1 MSEQFRRCEFVK
13 PDGIPCAANALRN
26 RQFCFFH
33 DPSVKAARDEA
44 RREGGR
50 ERSRRTAVLPDA
62 PDLHLNTHKD
72 VLALLS
78 ETGSQLRRGE
88 LDPRIAN
95 GLFYLCS
102 IALTALKQG
111 PQEEQLDRIESVLK
125 SQQLT
130 SELEKIDFVNDDE
143 DLSDASEED
152 PYEND
157 KAKDDQNEKK
167 HRPDA

>member
-1 MSEQFRRCEFVK
+1 MPEQFRRCKFVK

-50 ERSRRTAVLPDA
+50 ERSRRAAVLPDA

-78 ETGSQLRRGE
+78 QTGSQLRRGE

-111 PQEEQLDRIESVLK
+111 PMEDQLHHVESVLK

-130 SELEKIDFVNDDE
+130 SELEKIQFVNEDE
-143 DLSDASEED
+143 DFFDTD
-152 PYEND
+152 QTRND
-157 KAKDDQNEKK
+157 GDHKV
-167 HRPDA
+167 